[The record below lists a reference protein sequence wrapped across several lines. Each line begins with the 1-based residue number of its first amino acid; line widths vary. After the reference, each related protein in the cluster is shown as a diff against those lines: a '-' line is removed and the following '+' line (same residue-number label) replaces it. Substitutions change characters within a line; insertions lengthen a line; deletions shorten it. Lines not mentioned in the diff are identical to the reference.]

1 MEKGV
6 KEKIEVKITNT
17 ENAIGWLE
25 RFLKLVKEY
34 GSKRIFTST
43 LFIIFVSAIFYF
55 GLNPTKG
62 FEIYDAWKERQH
74 DEKMELRM
82 QVGPKIQAIT
92 DKLTFK
98 VDATRV
104 LVLEL
109 HNGNTGGGGLPFTKC
124 SATYESVNI
133 NKIPIASQYQEVNMS
148 LMPFANHLFQQGYW
162 CGDIDTL
169 EKIDRSLAYRMKSN
183 HTEHFAACVIEG
195 VEDKAIAF
203 MIVSFDSPAESMNRH
218 NCEETRNYIRHTA
231 MEIAVYLEV
240 NRLTTEIK
248 E

>member
-74 DEKMELRM
+74 DEKMDLRM

-133 NKIPIASQYQEVNMS
+133 NKIPVANQYQEVNMS

-203 MIVSFDSPAESMNRH
+203 MIVSFDSPAESMNNH